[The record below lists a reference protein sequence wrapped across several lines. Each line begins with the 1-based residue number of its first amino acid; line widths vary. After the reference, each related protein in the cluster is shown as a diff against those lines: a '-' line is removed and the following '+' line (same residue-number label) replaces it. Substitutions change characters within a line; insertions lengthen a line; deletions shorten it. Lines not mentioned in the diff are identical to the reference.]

1 MIRRNDRMEKEVTAT
16 TKKKFKKKRKFFSS
30 FRFRLVSILL
40 VSVSF
45 LLFWNNDLVLRD
57 DVRRVERVV
66 GRRVCVCGLIF
77 LFFFWKKTKRKQERE
92 KPKMYKK
99 RKLNNRIHRICCSAR
114 RHRAVQAHKHT
125 HTHTHTQVTKKE
137 YVTYVRFDIST
148 G

>member
-77 LFFFWKKTKRKQERE
+77 LFFFGR
-92 KPKMYKK
+92 KPKENK
-99 RKLNNRIHRICCSAR
+99 RERNQKC
-114 RHRAVQAHKHT
+114 
-125 HTHTHTQVTKKE
+125 TKKE
-137 YVTYVRFDIST
+137 N
-148 G
+148 